1 MRRSLTVTA
10 LAAAVLGLGGGPVHA
25 GEDYDIEVAGD
36 EPVEHR
42 NPWTMVAVTRLP
54 LEVRAA

>member
-1 MRRSLTVTA
+1 M
-10 LAAAVLGLGGGPVHA
+10 
-25 GEDYDIEVAGD
+25 EVAGG
-36 EPVEHR
+36 EQVEDR

>member
-1 MRRSLTVTA
+1 
-10 LAAAVLGLGGGPVHA
+10 
-25 GEDYDIEVAGD
+25 VAG
-36 EPVEHR
+36 VEQVEYR